1 MKKNGKKEVKSI
13 LMGSDIKDLK
23 KEVKKND

>member
-13 LMGSDIKDLK
+13 LMGSDNKGLKIKRR
-23 KEVKKND
+23 

>member
-13 LMGSDIKDLK
+13 LMGSNIKGLK
-23 KEVKKND
+23 IKRR

>member
-23 KEVKKND
+23 IKRR